1 VVAVREWGVAQEAL
15 DTLVSSGDPLSD
27 PGSFGL
33 LVVEDDPA
41 MVNVLAAG
49 LGARG
54 YGVRTATTGDAALRA
69 LAEEAPAAIVVDLGL
84 PDVDGIEL
92 CRRIRERSAVPI
104 IVVTADGAEDRK
116 VQALDT
122 GADDYVTKPFS
133 MKELLARIRVALR
146 HSAVRQAAG
155 SDDVWTVGDI
165 VVDTGHHSVTV
176 AGRAV
181 DLTPTEFDLLALL
194 ARHPGRV
201 LTHQRLLS
209 EVWGPAGEGHVEYL
223 RVYARA
229 LRKKLVERPD
239 HPRLVTEPGV
249 GYRLVDLTEP
259 NA

>member
-1 VVAVREWGVAQEAL
+1 MDSTGE
-15 DTLVSSGDPLSD
+15 LV
-27 PGSFGL
+27 
-33 LVVEDDPA
+33 LVVEDERKMA
-41 MVNVLAAG
+41 RIMSASLQ
-49 LGARG
+49 ARG
-54 YGVRTATTGDAALRA
+54 YQVTIARNGQDALDQTAAQDPSVIIL
-69 LAEEAPAAIVVDLGL
+69 DLGL
-84 PDVDGIEL
+84 PDLDGVEV
-92 CRRIRERSAVPI
+92 CRRIRGWCRAPI

-165 VVDTGHHSVTV
+165 VVDIGHHSVTV